1 MTYWKSSGNRMQIHS
16 GPNHVGNHQRRT
28 SSYRFLQRSAFCRA
42 GWQQTPI
49 HSVVGCLLFCL
60 LIFPAL
66 IFPAQSSAAQDDVDF
81 NRDVKPLLSSRCF
94 LCHGPDET
102 SRESGLRLDTADGAT
117 EDLGGYQAIVPGD
130 LEASELIR
138 RIASDDES
146 EVMPPPEHGEPLSDK
161 EKEIFK
167 RWVAAG
173 GNYAKHWSYVAP
185 QRPVVPQVEPSDWPK
200 NEIDHFI
207 LNRMKPQGLQPSP
220 MADRYVLA
228 RRVSLDLTG
237 LPPSLDSVEQFV
249 RDDSPNAY
257 EKFVDQLLA
266 SPAYGEHWA
275 AMWLDLARYADS
287 AGYADDRKRTIWAY
301 RDYVIRAFES
311 NMPFDQFTIE
321 QIAGDMLPDATEQTR
336 IATAF
341 HRNTLTNSEGG
352 TSDEEFRSAA
362 VVDRTNT
369 TMAVWMGTTMACAQC
384 HTHKYDPISQQEYFQ
399 VYAFLNNTA
408 DNDRPDE
415 KPVLGIF
422 LPEQLKQQKEIEAK
436 IAALRQELQ
445 EISSGNPAD
454 IESRLAKQQSKWEQ
468 LIRAQSGNLK
478 SGRFVKVELVDR
490 AGILSLAEVQ
500 VFSSGTNI
508 AAGKP
513 TKQSSTDFAGPA
525 EYAVDGNTSGNFDHK
540 TVTHTANE
548 KNPWWQVDLGD
559 NVTIDSISIWNR
571 TGPGLQARLDGYR
584 VSILDE
590 QQKPV
595 WTKEFAKAPKTEQQI
610 SPNSIPGFVA
620 QIIQTPVDQRSDEQ
634 AKQIRKYFVE
644 NASQS
649 HRLKLEIASQE
660 KKLASLKPATTV
672 PVMQELAPAKH
683 RQTRVQIRGSYA
695 NLGDPV
701 EAATPAAF
709 HPLEGPTRD
718 RLALARWLVNR
729 NNPLTARVAVNR
741 YWQKLFGTGLV
752 ATSEDFGSQGE
763 LPTHPNLLDYLAV
776 EYMDSGWD
784 NRALLKRLV
793 MSATY
798 QQSSRVTPEK
808 LENDPDNR
816 WLSRGPRVRVSAEM
830 VRDQALFASG
840 LLSSKRYGPPVKPP
854 GPELG
859 LRAAFSGNIAWVT
872 SKGEDRYRRA
882 IYTEW
887 RRSSPYPS
895 METFDVSNREVC
907 DLRRISTNTPLQ
919 ALVTLNDE
927 VFVEASQALAQRM
940 MADSSDPRAIAEQGF
955 RLVLIRK
962 PRPNELDEL
971 VRLYNETKTHF
982 EAHPDDAKTFATEPL
997 QPPKPGTDFVEL
1009 ASWTTVANVLL
1020 NLDEVF
1026 LKP

>member
-1 MTYWKSSGNRMQIHS
+1 MTHLHAALLVCLIAI
-16 GPNHVGNHQRRT
+16 P
-28 SSYRFLQRSAFCRA
+28 
-42 GWQQTPI
+42 TPT
-49 HSVVGCLLFCL
+49 C
-60 LIFPAL
+60 
-66 IFPAQSSAAQDDVDF
+66 AAQDDVDF

-94 LCHGPDET
+94 LCHGPDES
-102 SRESGLRLDTADGAT
+102 SREADLRLDTSEGAT
-117 EDLGGYQAIVPGD
+117 ADLGGYQAVVPGD
-130 LEASELIR
+130 LKSSELIR
-138 RIASDDES
+138 RITSDDES
-146 EVMPPPEHGEPLSDK
+146 EVMPPDGHGEPLSNH
-161 EKEIFK
+161 EKAILQ

-173 GNYAKHWSYVAP
+173 GTYAKHWSYVAP
-185 QRPVVPQVEPSDWPK
+185 KRPAIPGIATSNWPK
-200 NEIDHFI
+200 NEIDHFV
-207 LNRMKPQGLQPSP
+207 LNRMTQKGLQPNSI
-220 MADRYVLA
+220 ADRYILA
-228 RRVSLDLTG
+228 RRASLDLTG
-237 LPPSLDSVEQFV
+237 LPPSLESAEQFV
-249 RDDSPNAY
+249 NDPSPRAY

-266 SPAYGEHWA
+266 SPAYGERWA

-321 QIAGDMLPDATEQTR
+321 QIAGDLLPDATEQTR

-422 LPEQLKQQKEIEAK
+422 DPEQMERRKEIETK
-436 IAALRQELQ
+436 IAALKNGLKKLN
-445 EISSGNPAD
+445 SGDPAD
-454 IESRLAKQQSKWEQ
+454 IEDRLADEQAVWEDQ
-468 LIRAQSGNLK
+468 VRAQVGK
-478 SGRFVKVELVDR
+478 TQSGRFVKVELVNR
-490 AGILSLAEVQ
+490 AGFLSLAEVQ

-508 AAGKP
+508 AVGKQAS
-513 TKQSSTDFAGPA
+513 QSSTDFGGPA
-525 EYAVDGNTSGNFDHK
+525 AYAVDGNTSGNFEEK
-540 TVTHTANE
+540 TVTHSANE
-548 KNPWWQVDLGD
+548 KNPWWQVDLGKS
-559 NVTIDSISIWNR
+559 VAIDRISVWNR

-584 VSILDE
+584 VSILD
-590 QQKPV
+590 QQKKVV
-595 WTKEFAKAPKTEQQI
+595 WSKDFAKAPKTEQSI
-610 SPNSIPGFVA
+610 LPNSIPDFVSK
-620 QIIQTPVDQRSDEQ
+620 IIETSRDQRSAEQ
-634 AKQIRKYFVE
+634 SGQIRKYFVD
-644 NASQS
+644 NASRT
-649 HRLKLEIASQE
+649 HLLKLEIASQE
-660 KKLASLKPATTV
+660 KKLAAEKPATTV
-672 PVMQELAPAKH
+672 PIMQELEPARQ
-683 RQTRVQIRGSYA
+683 RQTRIQIRGSYA

-701 EAATPAAF
+701 VAATPVAF
-709 HPLEGPTRD
+709 HPLQEPTRN
-718 RLALARWLVNR
+718 RLTLARWLVDR
-729 NNPLTARVAVNR
+729 NNPLTARVVVNR

-763 LPTHPNLLDYLAV
+763 MPTHPELLDYLAE

-784 NRALLKRLV
+784 NRALLKRMV

-798 QQSSRVTPEK
+798 QQSSRVTAEK
-808 LENDPDNR
+808 QEIDPDNR
-816 WLSRGPRVRVSAEM
+816 WLSCGPRVRVSAEM
-830 VRDQALFASG
+830 VRDQALFVSG
-840 LLSSKRYGPPVKPP
+840 LLSQKKYGPPVKPP

-872 SKGEDRYRRA
+872 SQGEDRYRRA

-927 VFVEASQALAQRM
+927 VFVEASRALARRM
-940 MADSSDPRAIAEQGF
+940 MTDSSDPRQIAEYGF

-962 PRPNELDEL
+962 PTAAELNEL
-971 VRLYNETKTHF
+971 VRLYDQTKAHF
-982 EAHPDDAKTFATEPL
+982 SAHPDDAKTFVNDPIH
-997 QPPKPGTDFVEL
+997 PPDEDIDFVEL
-1009 ASWTTVANVLL
+1009 ATWTTVANVLL